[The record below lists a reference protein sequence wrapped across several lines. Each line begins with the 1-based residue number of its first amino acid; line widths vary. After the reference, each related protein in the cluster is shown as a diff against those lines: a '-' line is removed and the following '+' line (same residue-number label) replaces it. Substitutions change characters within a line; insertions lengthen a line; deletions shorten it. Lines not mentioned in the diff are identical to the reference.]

1 MLMMYLSVLE
11 TPEEQSKFE
20 ELYNQYRKLMYLCAK
35 EILKD
40 DALAE
45 DAVQD
50 AFLKIIYNFHKIG
63 EVNCNRTK
71 RFVVIVVENISIDIY
86 RKERKMQRVPLE
98 TLEEIHQFQTPH
110 QSENLTEIERAIE
123 ELPLIYKHVFQLK
136 FGWGY
141 SNEEIMEILNIT
153 RNNLKQRLFRG
164 RQLLLERLK
173 EMEVYVGVEDRDH

>member
-63 EVNCNRTK
+63 EVNCNRTRTK

-98 TLEEIHQFQTPH
+98 TLEEIH
-110 QSENLTEIERAIE
+110 
-123 ELPLIYKHVFQLK
+123 
-136 FGWGY
+136 
-141 SNEEIMEILNIT
+141 
-153 RNNLKQRLFRG
+153 
-164 RQLLLERLK
+164 
-173 EMEVYVGVEDRDH
+173 

>member
-1 MLMMYLSVLE
+1 M
-11 TPEEQSKFE
+11 
-20 ELYNQYRKLMYLCAK
+20 
-35 EILKD
+35 
-40 DALAE
+40 
-45 DAVQD
+45 
-50 AFLKIIYNFHKIG
+50 
-63 EVNCNRTK
+63 
-71 RFVVIVVENISIDIY
+71 VENISIDIY
-86 RKERKMQRVPLE
+86 RK
-98 TLEEIHQFQTPH
+98 HQFQTPH

>member
-136 FGWGY
+136 FGWG
-141 SNEEIMEILNIT
+141 
-153 RNNLKQRLFRG
+153 FRMKKLW
-164 RQLLLERLK
+164 RF
-173 EMEVYVGVEDRDH
+173 